1 MPIAWLYQTS
11 FLWLSKTSAAGGFS
25 IRTGS
30 SGSVKTPA
38 NATAYG
44 YKKIADYAS
53 GICKTAQI
61 NIGRDGLFSLLRE
74 HDLLIRKRK
83 RKGRHYLFKA
93 LA

>member
-1 MPIAWLYQTS
+1 MPIAWLYQRS

-44 YKKIADYAS
+44 YKKIADYAT
-53 GICKTAQI
+53 GICKTAS
-61 NIGRDGLFSLLRE
+61 NK
-74 HDLLIRKRK
+74 H
-83 RKGRHYLFKA
+83 RKGWAVFFVKRA
-93 LA
+93 